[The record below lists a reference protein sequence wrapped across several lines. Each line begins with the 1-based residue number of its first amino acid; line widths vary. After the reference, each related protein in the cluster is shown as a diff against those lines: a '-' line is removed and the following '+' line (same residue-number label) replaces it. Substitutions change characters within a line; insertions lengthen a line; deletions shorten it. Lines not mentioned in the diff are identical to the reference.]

1 MRKFF
6 IFSFLAF
13 SLCMMGQQN
22 AQTDATTSATPLDS
36 VQITQDSTYT
46 LVVVNKHRDPYVIY
60 IDMRRIGVVQG
71 HGIAERFVLPLNV
84 YGSGKAK
91 QESGYR
97 RFPNVIDFYV
107 PEQEPGDEMTAI
119 IE

>member
-1 MRKFF
+1 
-6 IFSFLAF
+6 
-13 SLCMMGQQN
+13 MMGQQN
-22 AQTDATTSATPLDS
+22 AQTDATTSATVLDS
-36 VQITQDSTYT
+36 VQIPQDSTYT
-46 LVVVNKHRDPYVIY
+46 LIVVNKHRDPYVIY
-60 IDMRRIGVVQG
+60 IEMRRIGVVPG
-71 HGIAERFVLPLNV
+71 HGMAERFTLPLNV

-107 PEQEPGDEMTAI
+107 PEQEPGDEVTAI

>member
-1 MRKFF
+1 
-6 IFSFLAF
+6 
-13 SLCMMGQQN
+13 MMGQQN
-22 AQTDATTSATPLDS
+22 AQTDATTSATVLDS
-36 VQITQDSTYT
+36 VQIPQDSTYT
-46 LVVVNKHRDPYVIY
+46 LIVVNKHRDPYVIY
-60 IDMRRIGVVQG
+60 IEMRRIGVVPG
-71 HGIAERFVLPLNV
+71 HGMAERFTLPLKV

-107 PEQEPGDEMTAI
+107 PEQEPGDEVTAI